1 MKNNNVLLGI
11 LGGVAVG
18 AALGILFAPAK
29 GSETRKK
36 IADKGNDLKDNF
48 KDSLSKL
55 TDKISKS
62 VEGFKDEAQDLIA
75 EAEQKIKEEKTNLEN
90 LKEINESVL

>member
-18 AALGILFAPAK
+18 AALGILFAPTK

>member
-36 IADKGNDLKDNF
+36 IADKGCDLKDNF

-62 VEGFKDEAQDLIA
+62 VDGFKDEAQDLIA

-90 LKEINESVL
+90 LKDINKSVL

>member
-62 VEGFKDEAQDLIA
+62 VEDFKDESQDLVA
-75 EAEQKIKEEKTNLEN
+75 EAEQKIK
-90 LKEINESVL
+90 

>member
-62 VEGFKDEAQDLIA
+62 VEGFKDEQL
-75 EAEQKIKEEKTNLEN
+75 
-90 LKEINESVL
+90 

>member
-11 LGGVAVG
+11 RGGVAVG

-90 LKEINESVL
+90 LKDINKSVL

>member
-18 AALGILFAPAK
+18 AAIGILFAPAK

-90 LKEINESVL
+90 LKDINKSVL

>member
-1 MKNNNVLLGI
+1 MKNSNVLLGV

-36 IADKGNDLKDNF
+36 IADKGSDLKDNF
-48 KDSLSKL
+48 KDSLTKL
-55 TDKISKS
+55 SDKISSS
-62 VEGFKDEAQDLIA
+62 VDGFKDEAQELLAD
-75 EAEQKIKEEKTNLEN
+75 AEQKIKEEKANFEN
-90 LKEINESVL
+90 LKDINKSIL

>member
-90 LKEINESVL
+90 LKDINKSVL

>member
-90 LKEINESVL
+90 LKDINESVL

>member
-11 LGGVAVG
+11 FGGVAVG

-90 LKEINESVL
+90 LKDINKSVL

>member
-62 VEGFKDEAQDLIA
+62 VEGFKDDAEELIA
-75 EAEQKIKEEKTNLEN
+75 DAEQKIKEEKTNLEN
-90 LKEINESVL
+90 LKDINKSVL

>member
-1 MKNNNVLLGI
+1 M
-11 LGGVAVG
+11 
-18 AALGILFAPAK
+18 
-29 GSETRKK
+29 
-36 IADKGNDLKDNF
+36 
-48 KDSLSKL
+48 

-90 LKEINESVL
+90 LKDINKSVL

>member
-75 EAEQKIKEEKTNLEN
+75 EAEQKIKEEKTNLEK
-90 LKEINESVL
+90 LKDINKSVL

>member
-62 VEGFKDEAQDLIA
+62 VEGFKDEAQDLID

-90 LKEINESVL
+90 LKDINKSVL

>member
-1 MKNNNVLLGI
+1 MKNGNVLLGV

-29 GSETRKK
+29 GSDTRKK
-36 IADKGNDLKDNF
+36 IADKGSDFKENF

-55 TDKISKS
+55 SEKISKS
-62 VEGFKDEAQDLIA
+62 VDGFKDEAEDLIV
-75 EAEQKIKEEKTNLEN
+75 EAEQKIKEEKANFDN
-90 LKEINESVL
+90 LKDINKSIL

>member
-11 LGGVAVG
+11 LGGVTVG

-90 LKEINESVL
+90 LKDINKSVL

>member
-1 MKNNNVLLGI
+1 MKNNNLLLGV

-29 GSETRKK
+29 GSEKKKK
-36 IADKGNDLKDNF
+36 IADKGSDLKDNF

-55 TDKISKS
+55 SDKISKS
-62 VEGFKDEAQDLIA
+62 VDGFKDEAEDLIA
-75 EAEQKIKEEKTNLEN
+75 EAEEKLKEEKANFDN
-90 LKEINESVL
+90 LKDINKSIL

>member
-29 GSETRKK
+29 GSDTRKK
-36 IADKGNDLKDNF
+36 IADKGSDLKENF

-55 TDKISKS
+55 SEKISKS
-62 VEGFKDEAQDLIA
+62 VDGFKDEAEDLIA
-75 EAEQKIKEEKTNLEN
+75 EAEEKIKEEKANFDN
-90 LKEINESVL
+90 LKDINKSIL

>member
-11 LGGVAVG
+11 LVAVAVG

-90 LKEINESVL
+90 LKDINKSVL

>member
-1 MKNNNVLLGI
+1 MKNNNVLLVI

-90 LKEINESVL
+90 LKDINKSVL

>member
-1 MKNNNVLLGI
+1 MKNGNVLLGV

-29 GSETRKK
+29 GSDTRKK
-36 IADKGNDLKDNF
+36 IADKGSDF

-55 TDKISKS
+55 SEKISKS
-62 VEGFKDEAQDLIA
+62 VDGFKDEAEDLIV
-75 EAEQKIKEEKTNLEN
+75 EAEQKIKEEKANFDN
-90 LKEINESVL
+90 LKDINKSIL

>member
-62 VEGFKDEAQDLIA
+62 VEDFKDEAQDLIA

-90 LKEINESVL
+90 LKDINKSVL